1 MPRTHSHQTP
11 PPHHPDA
18 PRCTRTNSAT
28 GTRTLLRTHQ
38 EEQTDTP
45 PTHARTHGR
54 GHTQTR
60 TLTRVPTSR
69 VHTRP
74 LSPTEPRARARAR
87 APRSAREWVTAPR
100 PGLRPFP
107 GPRRPDPVGPRPQA
121 THRLAGGLGCRREDR
136 RTVGG
141 SGGSYTSWRR
151 RSCTLVRWVPPPPA
165 RARARAP
172 APPRRGA
179 APPPA
184 LVRAAATQ
192 ALGGARAG
200 PSPRPDPLTL
210 PSPLS
215 RGPPP
220 HFKAGETEAQI
231 TQRVRSSISPS
242 SRALDI

>member
-1 MPRTHSHQTP
+1 M
-11 PPHHPDA
+11 
-18 PRCTRTNSAT
+18 
-28 GTRTLLRTHQ
+28 
-38 EEQTDTP
+38 DTP

-69 VHTRP
+69 MHTRP
-74 LSPTEPRARARAR
+74 LSPAEPRARARAR
-87 APRSAREWVTAPR
+87 ASRSAREWVAAPR

-141 SGGSYTSWRR
+141 SGGSHTSWRR

-192 ALGGARAG
+192 TWGAPRRRPHRGRIPSLSQVHLAED
-200 PSPRPDPLTL
+200 PSPFQ
-210 PSPLS
+210 SW
-215 RGPPP
+215 GN
-220 HFKAGETEAQI
+220 
-231 TQRVRSSISPS
+231 
-242 SRALDI
+242 